1 MPFDVTW
8 SSRQRVQGQF
18 VITVASGVQVFQ
30 VISIEGNER
39 FGGRMKGNGFGSS
52 WIYREAVE
60 NSCLDA
66 TLSRIDLLVATAFY
80 LFLKVGG

>member
-66 TLSRIDLLVATAFY
+66 PPKQNNCIIYTERASTLY
-80 LFLKVGG
+80 E